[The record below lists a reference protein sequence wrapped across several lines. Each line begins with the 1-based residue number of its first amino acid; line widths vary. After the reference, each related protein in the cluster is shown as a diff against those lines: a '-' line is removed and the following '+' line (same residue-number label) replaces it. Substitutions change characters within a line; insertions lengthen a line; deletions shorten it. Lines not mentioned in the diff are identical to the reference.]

1 MSHWFI
7 AGASRGIGLEL
18 ARQLAL
24 RGARVTAS
32 VRSENGR
39 AALQEALAPLG
50 DRGQILIFDTR
61 DAAQIHAAA
70 AEVSEP
76 IDALVA
82 NAGAYGPQRQSTLDM
97 DFDGVLDLVNINTL
111 GPLRVVQAFLPLLRQ
126 GERPRIAVMSSV
138 LGSMALEGTFNVGYR
153 LSKAGLNKIVQCL
166 ADDLKPEGVAV
177 ISMHPGWVR
186 TDMGGPDAPVGVE
199 ESAAGIIG
207 VVERLT
213 LADTRRFVDYKGAE
227 IDW

>member
-50 DRGQILIFDTR
+50 DKGQILIFDTR

-166 ADDLKPEGVAV
+166 ADDLKPEGVAA

>member
-1 MSHWFI
+1 MSHWLI

-24 RGARVTAS
+24 KGERVSAS
-32 VRSENGR
+32 VRNENGR

-50 DRGQILIFDTR
+50 DKGQILIFDTR
-61 DAAQIHAAA
+61 DAAQIREAA

-82 NAGAYGPQRQSTLDM
+82 NAGAYGPERQSALDM
-97 DFDGVLDLVNINTL
+97 DFDGVLDLVNVNTL

-126 GERPRIAVMSSV
+126 GERPRIAMMSSV

-153 LSKAGLNKIVQCL
+153 VSKAGLNKIVQCL
-166 ADDLKPEGVAV
+166 ADDLKPEGIPV
-177 ISMHPGWVR
+177 IAMHPGWVR

-207 VVERLT
+207 VVDRLT

>member
-1 MSHWFI
+1 MSHWLI

-24 RGARVTAS
+24 KGERVSAS
-32 VRSENGR
+32 VRNENGR

-50 DRGQILIFDTR
+50 DKGQILIFDTR
-61 DAAQIHAAA
+61 DAAQIREAA

-82 NAGAYGPQRQSTLDM
+82 NAGAYGPERQSALDM
-97 DFDGVLDLVNINTL
+97 DFDGVLDLVNVNTL
-111 GPLRVVQAFLPLLRQ
+111 GPLRVVHAFLPLLRQ
-126 GERPRIAVMSSV
+126 GERPRIAMMSSV

-153 LSKAGLNKIVQCL
+153 VSKAGLNKIVQCL
-166 ADDLKPEGVAV
+166 ADDLKPEGIPV

>member
-39 AALQEALAPLG
+39 AALREALAPLG

-61 DAAQIHAAA
+61 DAAQIRAAA

-111 GPLRVVQAFLPLLRQ
+111 GPLRVIQAFLPLLRQ

-213 LADTRRFVDYKGAE
+213 LADTRRFVDYEGAE

>member
-97 DFDGVLDLVNINTL
+97 DFDGVLDLVNVNTL
-111 GPLRVVQAFLPLLRQ
+111 GPLRVIQAFLPLLRQ

-166 ADDLKPEGVAV
+166 SDDLKPEGVAV

>member
-1 MSHWFI
+1 MSHWLI

-24 RGARVTAS
+24 KGERVSAS

-50 DRGQILIFDTR
+50 ERGQILIFDTR
-61 DAAQIHAAA
+61 DAAQIREAA

-76 IDALVA
+76 IDALIA
-82 NAGAYGPQRQSTLDM
+82 NAGAYGPERQSALDM
-97 DFDGVLDLVNINTL
+97 DFDGVLDLININTL
-111 GPLRVVQAFLPLLRQ
+111 GPLRVAQAFLPLLKQ

-153 LSKAGLNKIVQCL
+153 VSKAGLNKIVQCL
-166 ADDLKPEGVAV
+166 ADDLKPEGIPV
-177 ISMHPGWVR
+177 IAMHPGWVR
-186 TDMGGPDAPVGVE
+186 TDMGGPNAPVGVVD
-199 ESAAGIIG
+199 SAAGIIG

>member
-1 MSHWFI
+1 MSHWLI

-24 RGARVTAS
+24 KGERVSAS

-50 DRGQILIFDTR
+50 DKGQILIFDTR
-61 DAAQIHAAA
+61 DAAQIREAA

-82 NAGAYGPQRQSTLDM
+82 NAGAYGPERQSALDM
-97 DFDGVLDLVNINTL
+97 DFDGVLDLINVNTL
-111 GPLRVVQAFLPLLRQ
+111 GALRVIQAFLPLLQQ
-126 GERPRIAVMSSV
+126 GERPRIAVMSSAM
-138 LGSMALEGTFNVGYR
+138 GSMALEGTFALGYR
-153 LSKAGLNKIVQCL
+153 VSKAGLNKIVQCL
-166 ADDLKPEGVAV
+166 ADDLKPEGIPV

-186 TDMGGPDAPVGVE
+186 TDMGGPNAPVSAQ
-199 ESAAGIIG
+199 ESAAGIIR